1 MKFLFTKIISMV
13 ILVFLSSIIKFTVLA
28 SENKILL
35 KVNNEIITTIDIL
48 NEINYLKSINKSI
61 GNLQNEKIF
70 EIARNSL
77 VKDKIKK
84 ITLEPIVKELVISD
98 NDYERILISNYS
110 ATGFTKTQEIYE
122 HLKEY
127 DINLNLIRSKMTLN
141 AIWSQFI
148 YDKYSNNIKIDKN
161 KLKQDIQKNENQVEY
176 LLSEIVFDLKAKETL
191 NEKFSIIDNAIKKNG
206 FENTALIY
214 SISETSTTGGNIGWV
229 SENSINKKI
238 LKEIT
243 KIDINDV
250 TKPLVIPGGYLILR
264 LNEKRIGK
272 INIELEEELKK
283 IIQIKTNE
291 QLNQFSNIFLNKVKK
306 DIVINEL

>member
-1 MKFLFTKIISMV
+1 MV

-84 ITLEPIVKELVISD
+84 ITLEPIVKELIISD

-110 ATGFTKTQEIYE
+110 AIGFTKTQEIHE

-148 YDKYSNNIKIDKN
+148 YDKYSNNIKINKN

-243 KIDINDV
+243 KMDINDV